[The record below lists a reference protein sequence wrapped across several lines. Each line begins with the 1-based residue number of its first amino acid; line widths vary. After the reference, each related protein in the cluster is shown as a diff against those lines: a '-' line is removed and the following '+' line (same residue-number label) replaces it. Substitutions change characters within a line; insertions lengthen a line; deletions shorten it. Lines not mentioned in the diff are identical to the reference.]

1 MSNTQKPGAVFWVI
15 SILALLWNISGVMM
29 YLAQAYMTDDV
40 LKTLPEA
47 DQEWYA
53 NVPAWV
59 TAAFAI
65 AVFAGVIACIGLLMR
80 KAWTVKL
87 FILSFIAVIVQQI
100 YNFFIQDYIELTGQ
114 RMYMPLIILIL
125 AGFLMWY
132 SKGLKDKGVL
142 S

>member
-1 MSNTQKPGAVFWVI
+1 MSNTQRPGAVFWVI

-53 NVPAWV
+53 NVPSWV
-59 TAAFAI
+59 TAAFAL
-65 AVFAGVIACIGLLMR
+65 AVFAGVIGCIGLLLR
-80 KAWTVKL
+80 KAWSVKL

-100 YNFFIQDYIELTGQ
+100 YNFFIQDYVELTGE
-114 RMYMPLIILIL
+114 RMYMPIIILIL

>member
-1 MSNTQKPGAVFWVI
+1 MNNTQKPNAFFWLI
-15 SILALLWNISGVMM
+15 GIIALLWNIMGVVA
-29 YLAQAYMTDDV
+29 YLGQAYMTDEI

-47 DQEWYA
+47 DQAWYS

-65 AVFAGVIACIGLLMR
+65 AVFSGLIACIGLLLKKKWCVM
-80 KAWTVKL
+80 L
-87 FILSFIAVIVQQI
+87 FMISFIAVIIQQI
-100 YNFFIQDYIELTGQ
+100 YNFFLQDFVELTGQ
-114 RMYMPLIILIL
+114 RLYMPIIVVII

-132 SKGLKDKGVL
+132 AKGLKEKGIL